1 MHMIYKDAGMRIGRL
16 RKLRGM
22 SRKDLS
28 KKCKVTEKFI
38 YEIEAGKKGFSAA
51 TLYDIANTLEV
62 CSDYILSGTKPEWC
76 SQKQAA
82 DIRLSEVE
90 DSGDVS
96 DLL

>member
-51 TLYDIANTLEV
+51 TLYDIAKTLEV

-76 SQKQAA
+76 SQKQAVDVRLPDA
-82 DIRLSEVE
+82 DDMSE
-90 DSGDVS
+90 
-96 DLL
+96 LL